1 VFDEELVV
9 VVAAFQTPSLVEELA
24 MRSTRELA
32 MKTGDVGAL
41 MSALAADVTQ
51 LRHQSVAVPHRHLE
65 LRVRHRTRCSAE
77 L

>member
-24 MRSTRELA
+24 M
-32 MKTGDVGAL
+32 KTGDVGAL
-41 MSALAADVTQ
+41 LSALAADVTQ
-51 LRHQSVAVPHRHLE
+51 LRHQRVAVPHGHLE